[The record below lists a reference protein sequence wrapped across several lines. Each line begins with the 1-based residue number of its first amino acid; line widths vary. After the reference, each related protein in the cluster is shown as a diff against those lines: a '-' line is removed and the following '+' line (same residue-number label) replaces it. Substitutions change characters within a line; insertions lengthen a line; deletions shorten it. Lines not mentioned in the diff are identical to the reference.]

1 MPSTNEDIIIK
12 DSCILF
18 DLLDLGLLDDFFKLP
33 FQAYTTL
40 LVIGEVEDEEQK
52 WAVNRHVTEGRIKV
66 DGAGAYEAIAAI
78 MAISPGLSFT
88 DGSVLELAD
97 RMQAVILSA
106 DGILRKIGRQQNFTV
121 RGTLWVIE
129 EMCNKQILS
138 VEVAIAKLELYP
150 KINERVPKLEITALI
165 AKLKEK

>member
-1 MPSTNEDIIIK
+1 LPSTNKDIIIK

-18 DLLDLGLLDDFFKLP
+18 DLLDLALLDDFFKLP
-33 FQAYTTL
+33 LQAHTTL
-40 LVIGEVEDEEQK
+40 QVIGEVIDEEQRL
-52 WAVNRHVTEGRIKV
+52 AVNKHVSEGRIKI
-66 DGAGAYEAIAAI
+66 DGDGAYEVIAAI
-78 MAISPGLSFT
+78 MAASPGLSFT

-106 DGILRKIGRQQNFTV
+106 DGILRKIGRQKNFTV

-138 VEVAIAKLELYP
+138 AEAAIAKLELYP

-165 AKLKEK
+165 TKLKEK